1 MYYDSMPIDL
11 MVGVVFVRDFF
22 EWVSGG
28 GRGFVF
34 VRDTWERISGGGRAG
49 EICRFLVFR
58 EIREGERRRGT
69 LGSGYEEGRRD
80 MSISRVSGDTG
91 GREKGGEEGGG
102 EAGREGERKEER
114 EGGRGEGMNKWR
126 EIGMQK

>member
-1 MYYDSMPIDL
+1 M
-11 MVGVVFVRDFF
+11 
-22 EWVSGG
+22 
-28 GRGFVF
+28 
-34 VRDTWERISGGGRAG
+34 
-49 EICRFLVFR
+49 FR

-80 MSISRVSGDTG
+80 MSISRVSGDTGGRRG